1 MTYCQKYGCS
11 LTGGKTAASSGQP
24 PATASPRDGGEE
36 TRALRAARDMDY
48 LFGSFGQF
56 WERRR
61 KILCM
66 PEIYGIY
73 PLFSGLSLAYAGG
86 GPLSLGMLLEL
97 WNAGE
102 WRVPC
107 TNCGGAS
114 FIYFAGGSPLSG
126 MNGYAARCPACGA
139 RIHGRAEN
147 FAALWRPAKKLIA
160 RAEAEKA
167 AEPPGAQRT
176 QPRPREDFRAMSARW
191 RRDYDEKSETELE
204 RAAAERK
211 AREEDKRRRALEAA
225 RRRYAALG
233 LPENPLPTETALK
246 MRKNIKEETT

>member
-1 MTYCQKYGCS
+1 MTYDQKYGCS
-11 LTGGKTAASSGQP
+11 RTEGKTAA
-24 PATASPRDGGEE
+24 AAASPRDGGEE
-36 TRALRAARDMDY
+36 TRTLRAARDMDY
-48 LFGSFGQF
+48 LFGRFGQF
-56 WERRR
+56 WERRGE
-61 KILCM
+61 IICT

-97 WNAGE
+97 WSAGE

-107 TNCGGAS
+107 TNCGGDA

-139 RIHGRAEN
+139 QIRGRAEN

-160 RAEAEKA
+160 RAEAEKSA
-167 AEPPGAQRT
+167 KSSVACKTP
-176 QPRPREDFRAMSARW
+176 PRPREDFCAMSARW

-211 AREEDKRRRALEAA
+211 AREEDERRRALEAA

-246 MRKNIKEETT
+246 MLKNTKNIKEETT